1 MNSFFAIAAFLVLAS
16 LSPRTAAQKNLPV
29 AVFKPG
35 GTSFY
40 RIHFK
45 IDRDIKT
52 KSALSLPDSPTE
64 ANIDFQGIVQV
75 EVLPPDASASPGAIR
90 LRTWLLTLA
99 GDLSNLSRDAKPG
112 DGKTQRVPSE
122 GKFID
127 CALEHTGEIDQIT
140 GLDAL
145 VPEQQQAWREWAARF
160 AAPFLVES
168 ENRKRGEKWS
178 AEELETLPSPIADLR
193 WQKRSQ
199 YVRDEPCAPLKFTP
213 AGDFEQSSVSEPC
226 ALILT
231 TSSLLQKSSP
241 QDSTPADYKQRGL
254 RTRGSAKGANEIIL
268 YISRKTGQ
276 LIRSTQKASQQMDV
290 LIALADGTTRV
301 HYDIHAK
308 ADSAVELISDL
319 PLILQPSPPKPGAAQ
334 RPPH

>member
-1 MNSFFAIAAFLVLAS
+1 MNSFFAIVALFVLAT
-16 LSPRTAAQKNLPV
+16 LSPSAAAQKNLPV

-35 GTSFY
+35 GASFY
-40 RIHFK
+40 RIRFK

-52 KSALSLPDSPTE
+52 KSALSLPDSPTQ
-64 ANIDFQGIVQV
+64 ANIDILGILQV
-75 EVLPPDASASPGAIR
+75 EVLPPDVSTSSGAIR
-90 LRTWLLTLA
+90 LRTWFLTLA
-99 GDLSNLSRDAKPG
+99 SDLSIRPRGAKPG
-112 DGKTQRVPSE
+112 DGETLRVPSE

-127 CALEHTGEIDQIT
+127 CTLERTGEVDQIT

-145 VPEQQQAWREWAARF
+145 APEQQQAWREWAARF
-160 AAPFLVES
+160 AAPFLIES

-193 WQKRSQ
+193 WQKKSQ

-213 AGDFEQSSVSEPC
+213 AGDFERSTGSESC
-226 ALILT
+226 AVILT
-231 TSSLLQKSSP
+231 TSSLLQKSSS

-254 RTRGSAKGANEIIL
+254 RTRGTAKGGNEIIL

-308 ADSAVELISDL
+308 AASAVELISDL
-319 PLILQPSPPKPGAAQ
+319 PLVLQPHP
-334 RPPH
+334 RN

>member
-1 MNSFFAIAAFLVLAS
+1 MNSFFAIVALFVLAT
-16 LSPRTAAQKNLPV
+16 LSPSAAAQKNLPV

-35 GTSFY
+35 GASYY

-52 KSALSLPDSPTE
+52 KSALSLPDSPTQ
-64 ANIDFQGIVQV
+64 ANIDIQGILQV
-75 EVLPPDASASPGAIR
+75 EVLPPNVSTSSGAIR
-90 LRTWLLTLA
+90 LRTWFLTLA
-99 GDLSNLSRDAKPG
+99 SDLSIRPRGAKPG
-112 DGKTQRVPSE
+112 DGKTLRVPSE

-127 CALEHTGEIDQIT
+127 CTLERTGEVDQIT

-145 VPEQQQAWREWAARF
+145 APEQQQAWREWAARF
-160 AAPFLVES
+160 AAPFLIES

-193 WQKRSQ
+193 WQKKSQ

-213 AGDFEQSSVSEPC
+213 AGDFERSAASESC
-226 ALILT
+226 AVILT

-254 RTRGSAKGANEIIL
+254 RTRGTAKGGNEIIL

-319 PLILQPSPPKPGAAQ
+319 PLILQPHP
-334 RPPH
+334 RN